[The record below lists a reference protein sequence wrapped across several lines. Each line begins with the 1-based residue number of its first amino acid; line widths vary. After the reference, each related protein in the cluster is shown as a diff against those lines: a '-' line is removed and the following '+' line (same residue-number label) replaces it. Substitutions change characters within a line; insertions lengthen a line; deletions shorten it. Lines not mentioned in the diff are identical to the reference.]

1 MYSFPKQRKRNS
13 STAKKR
19 LSSQLTSQVIRN
31 RELNRGYLD
40 IKSGDIDLRD
50 ARQEIHPGETA
61 KFSGLN
67 LNTDALAQIDSQ
79 GPHILMSV
87 FSGRKSMKDNLLHC
101 DDYAGSFESIRGRT
115 IVIRCRLIEESFPR
129 PGD

>member
-19 LSSQLTSQVIRN
+19 LSSQLTSQAIRN

-40 IKSGDIDLRD
+40 IKSGDIDLGD

-67 LNTDALAQIDSQ
+67 LKTDALAQIDSQ